1 MILQDIPN
9 PIVFSAFKNSGR
21 ASEGEYIRNFNG
33 FLTNYGNSFNLTS
46 GIFTSPREGVFE
58 FSAAIYH
65 NTQGANDLIV
75 EKSNINVL
83 GFHTTNNAGTA
94 DPLNFSWIMELQQ
107 GDTVIVKVTG
117 PGSFSA
123 YSNQN
128 WIFNGKFLRNI

>member
-9 PIVFSAFKNSGR
+9 PIVFSAFKTDGIFVTGQYLNK
-21 ASEGEYIRNFNG
+21 YDG
-33 FLTNYGNSFNLTS
+33 FLTSYGDSFDLAS
-46 GIFTSPREGVFE
+46 GIFTSPRKGVFE

-107 GDTVIVKVTG
+107 GDTIRLKVTDG
-117 PGSFSA
+117 RFSA
-123 YSNQN
+123 AYSYFN
-128 WIFNGKFLRNI
+128 WTFNGKFIRNI